1 MVHAVSAGWLVG
13 MSQIPRGDTSNYI
26 VQFTYDMS
34 QRSTYQRY
42 VDELNTFVD
51 GKLHTRFTVQY
62 IQWRHCTVV
71 LLHPAL
77 QYSTVE

>member
-1 MVHAVSAGWLVG
+1 

-62 IQWRHCTVV
+62 IQ
-71 LLHPAL
+71 
-77 QYSTVE
+77 